1 MSNIAYIPGDG
12 IGEEVTRQGIKV
24 LEYLDGVHDLGL
36 KFEKFDLG
44 AERYLKTGDILSD
57 DVLNK
62 LETFDSIYLGAV
74 GDPRVEPGVLEKGI
88 LLKLRFYFDQYVN
101 LRPIK
106 LYKEEFSPLKGK
118 GIKDI
123 DFTVVRENTEGIYAG
138 IGGFLK
144 KDTPDEV
151 ATQEM
156 ISTRK
161 GVDRVIK
168 YAFEYAQKFGREPK
182 LTVCDK
188 SNVLTYAHNLWQ
200 RSFKEMGK
208 NYPDVEQNHFLVDA
222 ITMKM
227 VRNPE
232 IFDVIVTCNIFG
244 DIITDLGAEIQ
255 GGMGM
260 AVSGNINPESISMF
274 EPVHGSAPD
283 IAGQNIANP
292 LAAVLAAGMMLRELG
307 HGELTP
313 KVEEAVKDAL
323 ENGMVTADQG
333 GDLSTDEVGDY
344 LVKNLKSKEEG
355 E

>member
-24 LEYLDGVHDLGL
+24 LEYLDGAYNLGL

-44 AERYLKTGDILSD
+44 AERYLKTGDILPD

-208 NYPDVEQNHFLVDA
+208 NYPDVKQNHFLVDA

-255 GGMGM
+255 GGMGL
-260 AVSGNINPESISMF
+260 AVSGNINPDGVSMF

-283 IAGQNIANP
+283 IAGENIANP
-292 LAAVLAAGMMLRELG
+292 IAAILAAQMMVEVLG
-307 HGELTP
+307 HP
-313 KVEEAVKDAL
+313 EEASRIEEAIKQSLA
-323 ENGMVTADQG
+323 ENQTTADMG
-333 GDLSTDEVGDY
+333 GDLSTTEAGDY
-344 LVKNLKSKEEG
+344 ISSQL
-355 E
+355 